1 MTRLDALWPAIR
13 RALHTERWVALSQI
27 YRAVEASVTLDAED
41 HMPDAPGST
50 GARWKRNVRNVL
62 QSKKVRG
69 DVKWDARTA
78 SYKL

>member
-1 MTRLDALWPAIR
+1 MTHLDDLWPAIR
-13 RALHTERWVALSQI
+13 RALHTDRWTSLSQI

-41 HMPDAPGST
+41 HMPDALGST

-62 QSKKVRG
+62 QSRKARG
-69 DVKWDARTA
+69 DVKWDSRTA